1 MDGNRWCL
9 AVSSTD
15 HFTSEGWRPSVGA
28 RPRMRPRARRAVV
41 GALAAGVLVLV
52 VAGATIWL
60 IAARDTPQIPSGEL
74 RDYPPIA
81 LVWAERQRAT
91 SFGSGDLYVVRMDG
105 TGLRRLKAWPQEI
118 RTGRTYGTFDA
129 KWSPDRKHIALTL
142 SVYCFDPCGQVA
154 VVSSDGRSLRTLS
167 EVDDVLVPVVNTA
180 WSPDGRSL
188 VYWYDSGLWTFSP
201 KVRKVERIWGSSLDS
216 FGDYIVAADWAPDSQ
231 YLAAATEKGGI
242 VKMTP
247 DGRNI
252 VVLTRGS
259 DSDLRWSLDGRMIA
273 FTRAEERKSIYVIGA
288 DGQGLRR
295 LTSGFYASSPVWSPD
310 SRSLVFTRST
320 PQDGEY
326 KADVYIV
333 GADGR
338 NLRRLTSGA
347 PAAAIAWSP
356 DGKIFFKRQAW
367 DEETSLGEPY
377 NPWWELWVM
386 DADGGRQT
394 RLPFNRP
401 GWTVI
406 AADWRF

>member
-1 MDGNRWCL
+1 
-9 AVSSTD
+9 
-15 HFTSEGWRPSVGA
+15 
-28 RPRMRPRARRAVV
+28 MRPRPRVAVV
-41 GALAAGVLVLV
+41 GAVAAAVLVLA
-52 VAGATIWL
+52 VAGGAVWL
-60 IAARDTPQIPSGEL
+60 IAPRDTPQIPIGEL

-81 LVWAERQRAT
+81 LVWAERQRAK
-91 SFGSGDLYVVRMDG
+91 SYGSGDLYVVRMDG

-154 VVSSDGRSLRTLS
+154 VVSSGGRSLRKLS
-167 EVDDVLVPVVNTA
+167 EVDDVRASVANTA

-216 FGDYIVAADWAPDSQ
+216 FGDYIVAADWAPDGQ
-231 YLAAATEKGGI
+231 YLAAATEKRGI

-252 VVLTRGS
+252 VVLTHGD
-259 DSDLRWSLDGRMIA
+259 DSDLRWSPDGRVIA
-273 FTRAEERKSIYVIGA
+273 FTRGRPQSIYLIGA
-288 DGQGLRR
+288 DGQGLHR
-295 LTSGFYASSPVWSPD
+295 LTSGGLSASPVWSPD
-310 SRSLVFTRST
+310 GRLLAFTRVT
-320 PQDGEY
+320 ERDAEY
-326 KADVYIV
+326 EEDVYVV

-347 PAAAIAWSP
+347 SASAIAWSP
-356 DGKIFFKRQAW
+356 DGKIFFLREAW
-367 DEETSLGEPY
+367 DEETPLGEPY

-394 RLPFNRP
+394 RLPFNRS
-401 GWTVI
+401 GWSVI
-406 AADWRF
+406 SADWGP